1 MKKKTAI
8 FLFALCPLVPA
19 ASRLSYGIVLSLAM
33 LWILAWG
40 FLIRE
45 IVQRMHAGR
54 AGLYIEFT
62 CLAGSATVF
71 TVLLRLF
78 SPILALS
85 LGLYVFLAAFSGIL
99 LVSIDFFSV
108 RGKSFLPALP
118 FIPFLAIFSCIR
130 EILGSGTISFPTPDG
145 MTEITVIPA
154 FETYGLGFW
163 GTSCGALILLGIF
176 AWIVKFARRRI
187 ASYRRTV

>member
-1 MKKKTAI
+1 MKKKPAI

-19 ASRLSYGIVLSLAM
+19 ASHLAYGIILSLAM
-33 LWILAWG
+33 LWILVWG
-40 FLIRE
+40 FLFRE
-45 IVQRMHAGR
+45 IVRRMNAGR

-71 TVLLRLF
+71 TMLLRLF
-78 SPILALS
+78 SPVLALS

-118 FIPFLAIFSCIR
+118 FVPFLALFSCIR
-130 EILGSGTISFPTPDG
+130 EILGSGTISFPTPEG
-145 MTEITVIPA
+145 MTEITVIPG
-154 FETYGLGFW
+154 FETCGLGFW

>member
-1 MKKKTAI
+1 MKKKPAI

-33 LWILAWG
+33 LWILLWG
-40 FLIRE
+40 FLFRE
-45 IVQRMHAGR
+45 IVRRMNAGK

-71 TVLLRLF
+71 TALLRLF
-78 SPILALS
+78 SPVLALS

-108 RGKSFLPALP
+108 KGKPFLPALP
-118 FIPFLAIFSCIR
+118 FVPFLALFSCIR
-130 EILGSGTISFPTPDG
+130 EILGTGTVSFPTPDG
-145 MTEITVIPA
+145 MTEIPVIPA
-154 FETYGLGFW
+154 FETCGLGFW

-176 AWIVKFARRRI
+176 AWIVKFSRRRI
-187 ASYRRTV
+187 ASYKRTV